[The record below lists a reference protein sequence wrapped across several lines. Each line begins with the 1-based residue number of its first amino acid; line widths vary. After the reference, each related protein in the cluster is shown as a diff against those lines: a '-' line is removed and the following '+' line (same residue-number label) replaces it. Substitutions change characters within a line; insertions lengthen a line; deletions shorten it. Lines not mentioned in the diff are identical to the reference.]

1 MEFPHP
7 LPDYKPVQVK
17 SRTLLSY
24 KQKKVD
30 EANKYKGEF
39 LTDYMI
45 YF

>member
-1 MEFPHP
+1 MEFPHT
-7 LPDYKPVQVK
+7 LPGLQTSTGRVEP
-17 SRTLLSY
+17 LSY

-39 LTDYMI
+39 LTDYLI